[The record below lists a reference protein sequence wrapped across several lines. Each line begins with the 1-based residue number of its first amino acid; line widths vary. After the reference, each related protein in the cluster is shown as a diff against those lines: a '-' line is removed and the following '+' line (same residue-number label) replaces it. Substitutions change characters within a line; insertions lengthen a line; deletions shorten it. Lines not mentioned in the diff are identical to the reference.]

1 MSDCSFDTD
10 SPSNVSNDKQAVIAG
25 SFLVFLVYNA
35 AVALAYFKKDAEVS
49 NKISR
54 ILPYYSLN
62 LWLRRLPK
70 FI

>member
-49 NKISR
+49 NKIIR